1 MEIKVSRKVLIRAVV
16 FRVLAMVA
24 FLVLIIFI
32 PAGSFSFWPGWV
44 YLAVI
49 LIPFAFA
56 VSYFLNRDP
65 SFLERRMRM
74 REKEKTQAKIQ
85 SFGLLYYLSVFI
97 IPGLDYRWNWSS
109 VPVWLFIL
117 AEILVLTGYFIIVR
131 VFKENSFASRI
142 VEVDAGQKV
151 IDTGP
156 YALVRHPMYVGV
168 ILMYSVTPL
177 ALGSLWALI
186 PGLFIIPMLV
196 MRILGEEKLLALE
209 LDGYSAYMQKVK
221 WRLLPGIW

>member
-1 MEIKVSRKVLIRAVV
+1 METKISRSELIQAII
-16 FRVLAMVA
+16 FRVLIMIT

-32 PAGSFSFWPGWV
+32 PAGSFSFWQGWS

-56 VSYFLNRDP
+56 VSYFLDRDP
-65 SFLERRMRM
+65 AFLERRMRM

-85 SFGLLYYLSVFI
+85 GFGLLYYLSVFI

-109 VPVWLFIL
+109 VPVWVIIL
-117 AEILVLTGYFIIVR
+117 AEILVLTGYIIIVR
-131 VFKENSFASRI
+131 VFKENSFASRTI
-142 VEVDAGQKV
+142 EVDAGQKV
-151 IDTGP
+151 IGTGP

-177 ALGSLWALI
+177 ALGSFWALI
-186 PGLFIIPMLV
+186 PGLLVIPMLV
-196 MRILGEEKLLALE
+196 MRIVGEEKLLTKE
-209 LDGYSAYMQKVK
+209 LDGYSAYMQKVR

>member
-1 MEIKVSRKVLIRAVV
+1 MEAKVSRSELIQAIVIRNLV
-16 FRVLAMVA
+16 MVA

-32 PAGSFSFWPGWV
+32 SAGSFSFWPGWA

-56 VSYFLNRDP
+56 VSYFLNCDP
-65 SFLERRMRM
+65 AFLERRMRI

-85 SFGLLYYLSVFI
+85 SFSLLYYLSVFI

-109 VPVWLFIL
+109 VPIWVIIL
-117 AEILVLTGYFIIVR
+117 ADILVLAGYFIIVR

-142 VEVDAGQKV
+142 IEINAGQKV

-186 PGLFIIPMLV
+186 PGLLVIPMLI
-196 MRILGEEKLLALE
+196 MRIVGEEKLLAKE
-209 LDGYSAYMQKVK
+209 LDGYSPYMLKVK
-221 WRLLPGIW
+221 WRLIPGIW